1 MPTKSLTKS
10 SLRRLR
16 ALYLLLYNATRAME
30 GRSPVNVL
38 VQFSNFMLNTGPFL
52 HTVIS
57 TITPWTLLITAIT
70 EHKWVCD
77 AFGSIT
83 GTINSFFLSQVVIDG
98 NAPLH
103 HLLLRFLASETQTER
118 VRTLRLDGLA
128 WEEWDPEEHYDP
140 KSKGKMAFA
149 PDVGS
154 YTFYF
159 EGYRLN
165 FERRITQIDTFKGV
179 IQDHVLISSM
189 NPFAGPSVIKRFLA
203 RVLEKSVTERRN
215 KTTMWRPERTGW
227 KWYGEGVSR
236 HARDLTA
243 VELEPGTKESLVKDV
258 EAYLHPKTRNY
269 YINRGIPWR
278 RGFLFWGPPGTGK
291 TSFTTALAGH
301 FKLDIYIIGLS
312 SSTIDDQRLESL
324 FVALPGRCIVLFE
337 DIDSAGIRRGDMKS
351 VGRTMVKGKS
361 ASDMRIDEEGNPV
374 ETDPAGLT
382 LAGLLNVLDGVD
394 SVEGRIVI
402 MTSNNPNSL
411 DEALVRRGRIDRKIE
426 FRFASRSVSAALFKR
441 VYCKSQEELLPG
453 EAPLDETEMDL
464 LANEFSSSFPE
475 NALTPAEVLGF
486 LLDNRTDPKIAVAG
500 VPAHAREVMR
510 KRTQGVNVASRE
522 EEQQEGPPDES
533 SNSMMKAALARWT
546 VWSTSRF

>member
-1 MPTKSLTKS
+1 MPTQSLTKS

-16 ALYLLLYNATRAME
+16 ALYILLYNATRAME
-30 GRSPVNVL
+30 GRSPVDVL
-38 VQFSNFMLNTGPFL
+38 VQFSNFMLNTGPVL
-52 HTVIS
+52 HKVIS

-70 EHKWVCD
+70 EHKWVCE
-77 AFGSIT
+77 AFATMT
-83 GTINSFFLSQVVIDG
+83 GTIKGFFLSQVVIDS

-103 HLLLRFLASETQTER
+103 RLLLRFLASETQTER

-165 FERRITQIDTFKGV
+165 FERQITQIDTFKGV
-179 IQDHVLISSM
+179 IQDHVLISCM

-227 KWYGEGVSR
+227 KWYGEGMSR
-236 HARDLTA
+236 HARDLAA
-243 VELEPGTKESLVKDV
+243 VELEPGTKEPLVKDV

-301 FKLDIYIIGLS
+301 FKLDIYLIGLS
-312 SSTIDDQRLESL
+312 SSTIDGQRLESL
-324 FVALPGRCIVLFE
+324 FAALPGRCIVLFE

-351 VGRTMVKGKS
+351 VKRTMAKGKS
-361 ASDMRIDEEGNPV
+361 ASDTRTDEEGNPV

-453 EAPLDETEMDL
+453 EAPLGEAEMDR

-486 LLDNRTDPKIAVAG
+486 LLDNRTDPKVAVAG
-500 VPAHAREVMR
+500 IPAHAREVIK
-510 KRTQGVNVASRE
+510 KRAQGVNVARREE
-522 EEQQEGPPDES
+522 EEQQEEPPDES
-533 SNSMMKAALARWT
+533 STSLMKAALA
-546 VWSTSRF
+546 

>member
-1 MPTKSLTKS
+1 MPAQSLTES

-16 ALYLLLYNATRAME
+16 ALYILLYNATRAME
-30 GRSPVNVL
+30 GRSPVDVL
-38 VQFSNFMLNTGPFL
+38 HQFSNFMLNTGPLL

-57 TITPWTLLITAIT
+57 TVTPWALLITAIT
-70 EHKWVCD
+70 EHKWVCK
-77 AFGSIT
+77 ALGVIT
-83 GTINSFFLSQVVIDG
+83 RTINGFFSQVVIDS

-103 HLLLRFLASETQTER
+103 RLLLRSLASETLTER

-165 FERRITQIDTFKGV
+165 FERRITQLDAFKGA
-179 IQDHVLISSM
+179 IQDHILSSCM
-189 NPFAGPSVIKRFLA
+189 NPFVGPSVIKRFLA
-203 RVLEKSVTERRN
+203 Q
-215 KTTMWRPERTGW
+215 RTGW

-243 VELEPGTKESLVKDV
+243 VELEQGTKESLVKDV
-258 EAYLHPKTRNY
+258 EAYLHTRTRNY

-301 FKLDIYIIGLS
+301 FKLDIYLIGLS
-312 SSTIDDQRLESL
+312 SSTLDDQRLESL
-324 FVALPGRCIVLFE
+324 FAALPGRCIVLLE
-337 DIDSAGIRRGDMKS
+337 DIDSAGIRRGDMCS
-351 VGRTMVKGKS
+351 VKRAMAKGKNG
-361 ASDMRIDEEGNPV
+361 SDMRTDEEGNPV
-374 ETDPAGLT
+374 EIDPVGVT

-402 MTSNNPNSL
+402 MTSNDPNSL

-453 EAPLDETEMDL
+453 EAPLDETEMHA
-464 LANEFSSSFPE
+464 LANDFASGFPE

-486 LLDNRTDPKIAVAG
+486 LLDNRTDPKVAVTRM
-500 VPAHAREVMR
+500 PAHAREVAK
-510 KRTQGVNVASRE
+510 KRAQGINVARQEE
-522 EEQQEGPPDES
+522 EEQQEEPQDEPPTS
-533 SNSMMKAALARWT
+533 LMKAALARLT
-546 VWSTSRF
+546 LWSMWKS

>member
-1 MPTKSLTKS
+1 MPAQSLTES

-16 ALYLLLYNATRAME
+16 ALYILLYNATRAME
-30 GRSPVNVL
+30 GRSPVDVL
-38 VQFSNFMLNTGPFL
+38 HQFSNFMLNTGPLL

-57 TITPWTLLITAIT
+57 TVTPWALLITAIT
-70 EHKWVCD
+70 EHKWVCK
-77 AFGSIT
+77 ALGAIT
-83 GTINSFFLSQVVIDG
+83 RTINGFFLSQVVIDS

-103 HLLLRFLASETQTER
+103 RLLLRSLASETLTER

-128 WEEWDPEEHYDP
+128 WEEWDAEEHYDP

-165 FERRITQIDTFKGV
+165 FERRITQLDAFKGA
-179 IQDHVLISSM
+179 IQDHILSSCM
-189 NPFAGPSVIKRFLA
+189 NPFVGPSVIKRFLA
-203 RVLEKSVTERRN
+203 Q
-215 KTTMWRPERTGW
+215 RTGW

-243 VELEPGTKESLVKDV
+243 VELEQGTKESLVKDV
-258 EAYLHPKTRNY
+258 EAHLHTRTRNY

-301 FKLDIYIIGLS
+301 FKLDIYLIGLS
-312 SSTIDDQRLESL
+312 SSTLDDQRLESL
-324 FVALPGRCIVLFE
+324 FAALPGRCIVLLE
-337 DIDSAGIRRGDMKS
+337 DIDSAGIRRGDMCS
-351 VGRTMVKGKS
+351 VKRAMAKGKNG
-361 ASDMRIDEEGNPV
+361 SDMRTDEEGNPV
-374 ETDPAGLT
+374 EIDPVGVT
-382 LAGLLNVLDGVD
+382 LAGF
-394 SVEGRIVI
+394 
-402 MTSNNPNSL
+402 L

-453 EAPLDETEMDL
+453 EAPLDETEMHA
-464 LANEFSSSFPE
+464 LANDFASGFPE

-486 LLDNRTDPKIAVAG
+486 LLDNRTDPKVAVTRM
-500 VPAHAREVMR
+500 PAHAREVAK
-510 KRTQGVNVASRE
+510 KRAQGINVARQEE
-522 EEQQEGPPDES
+522 EEQQEEPQDEPPTS
-533 SNSMMKAALARWT
+533 LMKAALARWT
-546 VWSTSRF
+546 LWSMWKS

>member
-1 MPTKSLTKS
+1 
-10 SLRRLR
+10 
-16 ALYLLLYNATRAME
+16 ME
-30 GRSPVNVL
+30 GRSPVDVL

-57 TITPWTLLITAIT
+57 TITPWALLITAIT
-70 EHKWVCD
+70 EHKWVCE
-77 AFGSIT
+77 AFGAIT
-83 GTINSFFLSQVVIDG
+83 GTINSFFLSQVVIDS

-103 HLLLRFLASETQTER
+103 RLLLRFLASETLTER

-149 PDVGS
+149 PDAGS
-154 YTFYF
+154 YSFYF
-159 EGYRLN
+159 EGHRLN
-165 FERRITQIDTFKGV
+165 FERRITQVDTFKGA
-179 IQDHVLISSM
+179 IQDHILISCM
-189 NPFAGPSVIKRFLA
+189 NPFAGPSVIKRFLDH
-203 RVLEKSVTERRN
+203 VLEKSATERRS

-243 VELEPGTKESLVKDV
+243 VELEQGTKESLVKDV
-258 EAYLHPKTRNY
+258 EAYLHARTRNY

-278 RGFLFWGPPGTGK
+278 PPGTGK

-301 FKLDIYIIGLS
+301 FELDIYLIGLS
-312 SSTIDDQRLESL
+312 SSTLDDQRLESL
-324 FVALPGRCIVLFE
+324 FAALPGRCIVLFE
-337 DIDSAGIRRGDMKS
+337 DIDSAGIRRGDMCS
-351 VGRTMVKGKS
+351 VKRAMAKGENG
-361 ASDMRIDEEGNPV
+361 SDMRTDEEGNPL
-374 ETDPAGLT
+374 EIDPVGVT

-453 EAPLDETEMDL
+453 EAPLDEAEMHP
-464 LANEFSSSFPE
+464 LANEFASSLPE

-486 LLDNRTDPKIAVAG
+486 LLDNRTDPKAAVAG
-500 VPAHAREVMR
+500 MPAHAREVV
-510 KRTQGVNVASRE
+510 KRRAQGLNVARQEE
-522 EEQQEGPPDES
+522 EEQQEEPQDEPPTFL
-533 SNSMMKAALARWT
+533 MKAALAQWT
-546 VWSTSRF
+546 LWSTWKSQSRRQQAVRDIFLFP

>member
-1 MPTKSLTKS
+1 
-10 SLRRLR
+10 
-16 ALYLLLYNATRAME
+16 ME
-30 GRSPVNVL
+30 GRSPVDVL
-38 VQFSNFMLNTGPFL
+38 EQFAMFVLNAGPFL
-52 HTVIS
+52 NTVIS

-70 EHKWVCD
+70 EHNWVRE
-77 AFGSIT
+77 AFGAIT
-83 GTINSFFLSQVVIDG
+83 RTIKGFFLSQVVIDSS
-98 NAPLH
+98 APLH
-103 HLLLRFLASETQTER
+103 RLLLRFLASETHTER
-118 VRTLRLDGLA
+118 VRTLRLDVLV

-165 FERRITQIDTFKGV
+165 FERQITQIGTYKGV
-179 IQDHVLISSM
+179 IQDHVLISCLS
-189 NPFAGPSVIKRFLA
+189 PFAGPSVIKRFLT

-227 KWYGEGVSR
+227 RWYGQGVSR
-236 HARDLTA
+236 NARDLTA
-243 VELEPGTKESLVKDV
+243 VELEQGTKESLIKDV

-301 FKLDIYIIGLS
+301 FKLDIYLISLS
-312 SSTIDDQRLESL
+312 SSTLDDQRLESL
-324 FVALPGRCIVLFE
+324 FAELPGRCIVLFE
-337 DIDSAGIRRGDMKS
+337 DIDSAGIRRGDMSS
-351 VGRTMVKGKS
+351 VRRAMAQGKS
-361 ASDMRIDEEGNPV
+361 RSDRMTDEEGYPV

-426 FRFASRSVSAALFKR
+426 FCFASRSISAALFKR
-441 VYCKSQEELLPG
+441 IYCKTQEELLPG
-453 EAPLDETEMDL
+453 ESPLDENEIDF
-464 LANEFSSSFPE
+464 LAHEFALSFPE

-486 LLDNRTDPKIAVAG
+486 LLDNRTNPKIAVAG
-500 VPAHAREVMR
+500 MPAHSREVI
-510 KRTQGVNVASRE
+510 KRRAQGVNVARREE
-522 EEQQEGPPDES
+522 EEQQEEPQGEPS
-533 SNSMMKAALARWT
+533 VSLVKAALARWT
-546 VWSTSRF
+546 VWSTMKR

>member
-1 MPTKSLTKS
+1 MPTQSLTKS

-30 GRSPVNVL
+30 GRSPVDVL

-57 TITPWTLLITAIT
+57 TITPWALLITAIT
-70 EHKWVCD
+70 EHKWVCE
-77 AFGSIT
+77 AFGAIT
-83 GTINSFFLSQVVIDG
+83 GTINSFFLSQVVIDS

-103 HLLLRFLASETQTER
+103 RLLLRFLASETLTER

-149 PDVGS
+149 PDAGS
-154 YTFYF
+154 YSFYF
-159 EGYRLN
+159 EGHRLN
-165 FERRITQIDTFKGV
+165 FEGRITQVDTFKGA
-179 IQDHVLISSM
+179 IQDHILISCM
-189 NPFAGPSVIKRFLA
+189 NPFAGPSVIKRFLDH
-203 RVLEKSVTERRN
+203 VLEKSATERRS

-243 VELEPGTKESLVKDV
+243 VELEQGTKESLVKDV
-258 EAYLHPKTRNY
+258 EAYLHARTRNY

-301 FKLDIYIIGLS
+301 FELDIYLIGLS
-312 SSTIDDQRLESL
+312 SSTLDDQRLESL
-324 FVALPGRCIVLFE
+324 FAALPGRRIVLFE
-337 DIDSAGIRRGDMKS
+337 DIDSAGIRRGDMCS
-351 VGRTMVKGKS
+351 VKRAMAKGENG
-361 ASDMRIDEEGNPV
+361 SDMRTDEEGNP
-374 ETDPAGLT
+374 
-382 LAGLLNVLDGVD
+382 
-394 SVEGRIVI
+394 SKSIR
-402 MTSNNPNSL
+402 L

-453 EAPLDETEMDL
+453 EAPLDEAEMHP
-464 LANEFSSSFPE
+464 LANEFASSLPE

-486 LLDNRTDPKIAVAG
+486 LLDNRTDPKAAVAG
-500 VPAHAREVMR
+500 MPAHAREVVK
-510 KRTQGVNVASRE
+510 KRAQGLNVARQEE
-522 EEQQEGPPDES
+522 EEQQEEPQDEPPTS
-533 SNSMMKAALARWT
+533 LMKAALAQWT
-546 VWSTSRF
+546 LWST